1 MKTETTKKT
10 LSDNLRSE
18 LEKLQNNN
26 NGKIEFTQE
35 ENNLLLEFW
44 PIKLQSE
51 IAKIFGMSENTL
63 RKRYREL
70 KKIED
75 YIPAM
80 ASINDKN

>member
-44 PIKLQSE
+44 PIKKHDE
-51 IAKIFGMSENTL
+51 IAEIFGCSIDTCRRQYKKL
-63 RKRYREL
+63 YKL
-70 KKIED
+70 K
-75 YIPAM
+75 
-80 ASINDKN
+80 NDKN